1 MTGIR
6 TYTDVNT
13 YIHRYTPFSSVVMSV
28 SPSSCSGLSSR
39 LKTMMTSLFI
49 LVVLVCLMC
58 NECFG
63 FKKNRRHYNASNM
76 KVLGRKA
83 RWGHLAMDRIG
94 VVSTPSMLQMTDTS
108 STDTIVSPFAPG
120 DGEAVGSGDIG
131 DDYELELTR
140 ENVEL
145 VLDEMRPFLKA
156 DGYDGLLLIE

>member
-1 MTGIR
+1 
-6 TYTDVNT
+6 
-13 YIHRYTPFSSVVMSV
+13 
-28 SPSSCSGLSSR
+28 
-39 LKTMMTSLFI
+39 
-49 LVVLVCLMC
+49 
-58 NECFG
+58 
-63 FKKNRRHYNASNM
+63 
-76 KVLGRKA
+76 
-83 RWGHLAMDRIG
+83 MDRIG